1 MVNMQAHTQTQTDT
15 RTHMSTHAHAHTHTQ
30 LFFDCSGGYHRVL
43 EPIILGVLSNS
54 LKDEGCIDPNLFED
68 FKDKF
73 GHANETVSGN
83 CNRQPIGILFQ
94 IHDG

>member
-1 MVNMQAHTQTQTDT
+1 
-15 RTHMSTHAHAHTHTQ
+15 MSTHAHAHTQ
-30 LFFDCSGGYHRVL
+30 LFFDCSGGYHRVS

-54 LKDEGCIDPNLFED
+54 HKDEGCIDPKLFED

-83 CNRQPIGILFQ
+83 CNCQSIGMATE
-94 IHDG
+94 IHE